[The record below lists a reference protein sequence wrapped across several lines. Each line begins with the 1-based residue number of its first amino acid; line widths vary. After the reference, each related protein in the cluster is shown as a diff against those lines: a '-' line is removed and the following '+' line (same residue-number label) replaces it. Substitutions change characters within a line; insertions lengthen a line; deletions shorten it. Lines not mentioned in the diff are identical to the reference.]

1 MQLLV
6 LYELVMT
13 HPVGMGDWEHTEA
26 ELNPLVSA
34 MVYQTPVAQPL
45 PRYEL
50 VMTQSAGMAA
60 SEQTFALPATR

>member
-1 MQLLV
+1 
-6 LYELVMT
+6 
-13 HPVGMGDWEHTEA
+13 
-26 ELNPLVSA
+26 